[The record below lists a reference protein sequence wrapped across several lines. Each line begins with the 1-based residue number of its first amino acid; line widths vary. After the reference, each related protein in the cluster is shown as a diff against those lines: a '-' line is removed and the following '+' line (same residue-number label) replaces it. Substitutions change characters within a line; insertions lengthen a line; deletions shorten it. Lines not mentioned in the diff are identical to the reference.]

1 MGTSKIICR
10 FDKCTSA
17 IETLFVLCFFWVWI
31 FEEED
36 QIHFLILTHLFK
48 TFPIGD
54 IVDKDNPL
62 GPTVISCGDVPEPEG
77 KALKAHCPILVQNFI
92 IPSNML
98 INMCRHHHLSWP
110 AVSQMANLTE

>member
-1 MGTSKIICR
+1 MHINNRNLIC
-10 FDKCTSA
+10 
-17 IETLFVLCFFWVWI
+17 VVFFWVWI
-31 FEEED
+31 FEEEV

-110 AVSQMANLTE
+110 AVSQIANLTE